1 MFAAIMTFL
10 TTNFPTFITFLGG
23 VLDGG
28 IDLIYTGSALT
39 DTGEMLLLGSIV
51 GLGMF
56 ALRFVRSLI
65 PFIN

>member
-1 MFAAIMTFL
+1 MFAVIMTFL
-10 TTNFPTFITFLGG
+10 TTNIPLFLAVLGD

-28 IDLIYTGSALT
+28 IGLIYDGAALT
-39 DTGEMLLLGSIV
+39 DAGEIMLLGSVV

-56 ALRFVRSLI
+56 SLRFVRSLI